1 VRRVQDYLF
10 GSGITLNSSL
20 LLSSA
25 TAGLIIGGLQVFIVI
40 SFAAMLFSGPMANYL
55 HLGIGYL
62 LMGSF
67 IFSVGIALIG
77 SNRSAIGI
85 PQEAPVLIMSLMAF
99 EIGSEMLQPSSIQ
112 NLLGSESLVSFVTEA
127 GFITVMVAIILTT
140 VMTGAFFL
148 LAGTF
153 KFGSFVR
160 FIPYPVVGGFLV
172 GTGWLI
178 TQATFGILTSIP
190 LSLEN
195 SSAFFQPEILMRWL
209 PAVGF
214 GLFLLFA
221 SKRFQHHLM
230 LPGLIVTGILAFHLV
245 LGISGISL
253 EDAQSMGLLLG
264 PFPEGGIF
272 QPIMPTDLSQVNWD
286 ILIDHQPVHIVTI
299 IILSAVALLLNA
311 SGIELSTRKNLRLNH
326 ELKTAGSINMLAGVF
341 SCTVGF
347 PSTALSIL
355 SHKLGGHSRLVG
367 LIVAL
372 ISLVAL
378 MWGNVVLSLLPRS
391 IVGGLLLFVGL
402 SLLLDWL
409 YDGWFKLSKTD
420 YALVVA
426 ILVVVAVYGIEYGI
440 FAGIV
445 MSMILFI
452 IRYSTT
458 NPIHRGLSGDYIHS
472 TAERGL
478 EQDQILQ
485 AQGGQVH
492 ILKLQGYLFFGTAHM
507 IYSSILKRMN
517 DPQQEKIRYLIL
529 DFSRVP
535 DMDSSSEASFIKA
548 ANQTADTGA
557 LLFMVGLND
566 TLRKKLKLL
575 LLASDEGEEPVQI
588 LENLDDAL
596 HWCEDQILEATEI
609 TENASAQF
617 DTEFIHALSTPEMV
631 ERFKQHLETLTVN
644 ADEVVIQ
651 QGSVAENIY
660 FVLDGH
666 LEVLIEV
673 EGKSPVRVRTMQ
685 PGAMFGEMAIYL
697 EQPRSATI
705 KTTSPTTLYKLKES
719 TLQQLW
725 STDTE
730 LAKALNHYF
739 LKTLAKRLVANNRTI
754 ENLMQ

>member
-1 VRRVQDYLF
+1 MRRVQDYLF
-10 GSGITLNSSL
+10 GSGNTVNGSL

-25 TAGLIIGGLQVFIVI
+25 TAGLIIGGLQVFVVI

-67 IFSVGIALIG
+67 IFSAGIALLG

-112 NLLGSESLVSFVTEA
+112 SLLGSESLVSFVTEA
-127 GFITVMVAIILTT
+127 GFITVMVAIMLTT

-195 SSAFFQPEILMRWL
+195 FSAFLQPETLMRWL

-230 LPGLIVTGILAFHLV
+230 LPGLIVTGILIFHMV
-245 LGISGISL
+245 LGISGTSL
-253 EDAQSMGLLLG
+253 KDAQAMGLLLG

-272 QPIMPTDLSQVNWD
+272 QPIFPTDLDQVNWD
-286 ILIDHQPVHIVTI
+286 VVVNHQPTHIATI

-326 ELKTAGSINMLAGVF
+326 ELKTAGSINMLAGVC

-367 LIVAL
+367 LVVAL

-378 MWGNVVLSLLPRS
+378 MWGNVVLSLMPRS

-402 SLLLDWL
+402 SLLVEWL

-426 ILVVVAVYGIEYGI
+426 ILFVVAVYGIEYGI
-440 FAGIV
+440 LAGIV

-452 IRYSTT
+452 IRYSIT
-458 NPIHRGLSGDYIHS
+458 NPIHRALSGAYIHS
-472 TAERGL
+472 TAERGP
-478 EQDQILQ
+478 EQDEILQ
-485 AQGGQVH
+485 AQGAQIH
-492 ILKLQGYLFFGTAHM
+492 IFKLQGYLFFGTAHI
-507 IYSSILKRMN
+507 IYSSILRRMN
-517 DPQQEKIRYLIL
+517 NAEQETIRYLIL

-548 ANQTADTGA
+548 AHQTSAIGA
-557 LLFMVGLND
+557 SLFMVGLNA
-566 TLRKKLKLL
+566 TLRKKLKLV
-575 LLASDEGEEPVQI
+575 LASEEGEEPVHI

-596 HWCEDQILEATEI
+596 HWCEDQILQASEI
-609 TENASAQF
+609 TESASAQF
-617 DTEFIHALSTPEMV
+617 DTAFIQALSTPELV
-631 ERFKQHLETLTVN
+631 ERFKTHLETITIS
-644 ADEVVIQ
+644 AGGVVIQ
-651 QGSVAENIY
+651 QGSEAENIY

-673 EGKSPVRVRTMQ
+673 EGKSSVRVRTLQ

-697 EQPRSATI
+697 EESRSATV
-705 KTTSPTTLYKLKES
+705 KATVPTTLYKLRES

-725 STDTE
+725 TTDTE
-730 LAKALNHYF
+730 LAIELNHYF

-754 ENLMQ
+754 ENLM